1 MSGDDPTDDD
11 ASKEGRAG
19 DAGHT
24 GDGYAHRPLSDFE
37 TNPEKPG
44 RRWELSPALGI
55 EGFNFNVAV
64 LEPGERLSQNAYHYH
79 ENQTEFFYVVEGRCR
94 VEVEDGSFDC
104 AADEAALFEE
114 GVVHLLHNPFEE
126 PCKVVAVGYPP
137 EGRHPVER
145 VRAFE
150 DLLEERYGDGSGHG
164 ADSASVGDGP
174 GGDTA

>member
-1 MSGDDPTDDD
+1 MTDAD
-11 ASKEGRAG
+11 ASAG
-19 DAGHT
+19 DGEDEDGDGGHA
-24 GDGYAHRPLSDFE
+24 GDGYAHRPLSSFDA
-37 TNPEKPG
+37 NPEKPG
-44 RRWELSPALGI
+44 RRWELSPALGV

-104 AADEAALFEE
+104 GADEVVSFEK

-126 PCKVVAVGYPP
+126 PCKVVAVGHPP

-145 VRAFE
+145 VQGFE
-150 DLLEERYGDGSGHG
+150 ELLTERYGGEKSGGIGSNGGRDGD
-164 ADSASVGDGP
+164 A
-174 GGDTA
+174 T